1 MMRILYRVF
10 ILLLLT
16 ASLQGQAP
24 TNQYTV
30 IKTEDGEPFI
40 NRVNELADLGY
51 RVLFVSRYTVLRRDA
66 IPPDTYRYLRVE
78 VSGGPKQF
86 SNWINEQGARGYRW
100 VPSTDL
106 LEKAPHPRNYEY
118 LYRPHTA
125 KANELSSLVEQGF
138 HPLQTTYFSHP
149 FGSSTPEMFF
159 ERDLDAP
166 GPAATP
172 EVGKNIAV
180 SDAMRSSKVMM
191 RVDELARQGYRVRGP
206 HPSAKGGGVALLLEK
221 CQPECAGRYQYRKFA
236 VKDAAQVETDL
247 NALGTDGFQVLPASL
262 EGRLYVVERD
272 TRDTKK
278 FVYRVLDPADLPAL
292 ELALNAAAQQGYEP
306 IQFAWHI
313 GWSVHGFL
321 LLQKEITDA
330 TAP

>member
-1 MMRILYRVF
+1 MSKLYRVF
-10 ILLLLT
+10 ILFLLAAPLHC
-16 ASLQGQAP
+16 QAP
-24 TNQYTV
+24 PNQYTV
-30 IKTEDGEPFI
+30 VKIENGEPYI

-51 RVLFVSRYTVLRRDA
+51 RVLFVTRYTVLRRDA
-66 IPPDTYRYLRVE
+66 TPPDTYRYLRVE

-100 VPSTDL
+100 VPRTGL

-118 LYRPHTA
+118 QYRHPAA

-138 HPLQTTYFSHP
+138 QPLQTTYFSHSIGP
-149 FGSSTPEMFF
+149 STPEMFF

-172 EVGKNIAV
+172 DVGKNIAF
-180 SDAMRSSKVMM
+180 SDAMRSSNVMK

-206 HPSAKGGGVALLLEK
+206 HPSAKGGGVSLLLEK
-221 CQPECAGRYQYRKFA
+221 CQPECAGRYQYRKFD
-236 VKDAAQVETDL
+236 VKDVAQLDTEL
-247 NALGTDGFQVLPASL
+247 NALGKDGFQVLPASL
-262 EGRLYVVERD
+262 EGSLYLVERD

-278 FVYRVLDPADLPAL
+278 FSYHVLEPADLPAL
-292 ELALNAAAQQGYEP
+292 ELALNAAAQQGFEP
-306 IQFAWHI
+306 VQFVWHV
-313 GWSVHGFL
+313 GWTAHGFL
-321 LLQKEITDA
+321 VLQKEITDA